1 MDIIDTLWGKDK
13 LVQKTMQIEDSLYEE
28 LVKLSENMLDASV
41 SKIINA
47 CVYEFSHK
55 DKLTMYQQGDL
66 TKHSVIFRKSAVK
79 KLADMKAKFNIPQY
93 VILNIAIKSGI
104 EKIKKS
110 RK

>member
-13 LVQKTMQIEDSLYEE
+13 LVQKTVQIEESLYEE

-47 CVYEFSHK
+47 CIYEFAQK
-55 DKLTMYQQGDL
+55 DRLTMYQLGDL
-66 TKHSVIFRKSAVK
+66 SKHSVIFRKSAVK

-93 VILNIAIKSGI
+93 VILNLAIRNGI

-110 RK
+110 KK

>member
-55 DKLTMYQQGDL
+55 DKLTMYQLGDL

-79 KLADMKAKFNIPQY
+79 KLADMKAKFNISQY
-93 VILNIAIKSGI
+93 VILNIAINSGI
-104 EKIKKS
+104 EKITKS